1 MVLPNICSELLRTF
15 VSVVESDGFLRA
27 AERLHKTQSTVSQ
40 QVRKLEDELGTALF
54 QPDGRKRRLTSAGE
68 TFFGYARRMLELQDV
83 AVAAISHPDIGGHLR
98 LGVTHGL
105 SDGPF
110 LQIIAQFIRVYPR
123 VKVHVQIGYSADL
136 KTAYER
142 GEFDAVI
149 VLEQHGKAMAG
160 SILEMNQLVWI
171 GPVNFQWDKSQPLPL
186 ATFDHPCGFHKATTE
201 ALDCARVPWRLV
213 FTTSS
218 VTGLI
223 AAVRA
228 GIAVTAR
235 TPHAL
240 QEGTALVQETLG
252 LPALPSYDAVLLR
265 AKAMPAGDV
274 LEELLLDSAL
284 KVS

>member
-1 MVLPNICSELLRTF
+1 MALPNVSTEILRTF
-15 VSVVESDGFLRA
+15 MSVVESDGFLRA
-27 AERLHKTQSTVSQ
+27 AKRLHKTQSTVSQ

-54 QPDGRKRRLTSAGE
+54 QPDGRKRRLTPAGE
-68 TFFGYARRMLELQDV
+68 TFFGYARRMLELQDA
-83 AVAAISHPDIGGHLR
+83 AVAAISQPDIGGHLR

-110 LQIIAQFIRVYPR
+110 PQILVQFIRVYPR
-123 VKVHVQIGYSADL
+123 VKVHVQFGYSADL
-136 KTAYER
+136 KAAYER

-149 VLEQHGKAMAG
+149 VLEHGKAMSG
-160 SILEMNQLVWI
+160 SILENNQLVWI
-171 GPVNFQWDKSQPLPL
+171 GPVNIQWDKRQPLPL
-186 ATFDHPCGFHKATTE
+186 ATFDHPCGFRKATTE
-201 ALDCARVPWRLV
+201 ALDRARIPWRLV

-235 TPHAL
+235 TPNAL
-240 QEGTALVQETLG
+240 QEGTALVQETLE
-252 LPALPSYDAVLLR
+252 LPDLPSYDVVLLR

-274 LEELLLDSAL
+274 LEEMLLNSAL
-284 KVS
+284 KAS